1 MKKELLI
8 PFNIQFFAD
17 EGESGSV
24 ESPEVAEPEVEEG
37 DPEVEQPEV
46 QQPDEN
52 ALYADARRRA
62 EAEANAK
69 YTRQQAEMDNRVA
82 SMFGNYRHPVTGQPI
97 RTMNEYL
104 DAIEIQERN
113 KINQQMQEAGVD
125 PSIIDRAVANS
136 PLMRQAQVALDHAS
150 NLNAQRA
157 LDADFAEIMRLDPS
171 LNSVADIQALP
182 NFPDMVAYCARTG
195 ASVVDAYKV
204 MNFDRIMQAK
214 TGAATQAA
222 INSAKSK
229 GHMAQVGGIVNDDGT
244 MDIPAAELQKWKE
257 WYPEKS
263 NKELRS
269 LYNKAMRLKGD

>member
-8 PFNIQFFAD
+8 PYNIQFFAEDAEGDSVETPDVADPGMD
-17 EGESGSV
+17 EGE
-24 ESPEVAEPEVEEG
+24 P
-37 DPEVEQPEV
+37 DEV
-46 QQPDEN
+46 QTVQTPDEN

-62 EAEANAK
+62 EAEANARFQ
-69 YTRQQAEMDNRVA
+69 RQQAEMDNRVA
-82 SMFGNYRHPVTGQPI
+82 SMFGNYTHPTTGQPI
-97 RTMNEYL
+97 RTMSEYL

-113 KINQQMQEAGVD
+113 KVNQQMQEAGVD

-136 PLMRQAQVALDHAS
+136 PLMRQAQFAIDQAS
-150 NLNAQRA
+150 NINAQRA

-195 ASVVDAYKV
+195 ASAVDAYKV

-229 GHMAQVGGIVNDDGT
+229 GHMANVGGIVNEDGSV
-244 MDIPAAELQKWKE
+244 DIPAAELQKWQD

-263 NKELRS
+263 KKELKA
-269 LYNKAMRLKGD
+269 LYNKAMKLKGE